1 MVDTKISALP
11 SATCTTA
18 MEFPIADGTTAN
30 NKVNL
35 ATIQGAQTKDGDVT
49 ITGVTTLMD
58 KLRVEATGAG
68 DSLIEFRH
76 VDGGAGVD
84 ASIASRGADDVLVIS
99 NAQSQD
105 IINVV
110 AGTTVSTLTPTG
122 DLTVIGE
129 SECSTF
135 KMTTGAAAGYVLRSD
150 AAGAATWGPDTAGT
164 GEFIDA
170 RVGTSET
177 YQTLGAAIN
186 AGESNILLT
195 SDVTEVASCTLTVDI
210 TVWVMGYDVDFG
222 DFQMLG
228 SSSLLSMHSTGG
240 YLVGNRTTAGYTFDL
255 AGVFGTQVSFANGS
269 TVTNCPIFNSANPPY
284 VQCDNFWLSLTGGL
298 NTGLVISEN
307 SNISHMTVDTGTTIA
322 LQQWLDVGGPG
333 ASSGAYIGAIQSNIQ
348 VNDLTTW
355 GVFIREQ
362 STVASFI
369 NGPAD
374 IKINLGGSLL
384 SVDNNGNRLDVDIQ
398 SNNAIL
404 SNALI
409 SNASLIDLGQYDSV
423 VLSNVQGG
431 QLVNSNVL
439 ATNCHIENCYF
450 VQTTLDLY
458 GSFFSIESSRIEGDI
473 NVRGNKNHLVN
484 NLFDT
489 AAGGSAFV
497 VTAMAGATNSII
509 TNNQIA
515 TAVVDNGTN
524 TLISNNSIHGSG
536 PTPSGGIDFVDA
548 RVGPGQTYTSLSA
561 AVAAGK
567 INIYVVGNITEVA
580 DISLTQNITV
590 WMNAI
595 ITMGDF
601 QVLGGSYS
609 ISIHCMEQNLSGFI
623 CNRTT
628 AGATFIN
635 NQIRGSVV
643 TLANTSVVP
652 GCSITGSSGSAAF
665 LCDRLEVTI
674 PDGAGNGIYIGNTS
688 TISSMLVSTATN
700 VNTTEVV
707 GIGTNCYIASMV
719 VNMSSDLTTHYAI
732 TIPPSSTI
740 NELKILDYEL
750 YINLGGHINF
760 LDTRNV
766 GTGAPEAVKIQITSD
781 EASLS
786 NAFIDSTSEIIGS
799 GADYVTLS
807 NVKTCNL
814 DMTDATLLGWSIQ
827 NCAVSSNLTVAG
839 NLHFFSD
846 SVFLGNITFSGDK
859 NHLVGC
865 RVDSE
870 AGGAAYVI
878 TVDASSSN
886 TIITNNQLANAV
898 VDNGTNTVYSN
909 NNLHGA
915 GPTPASDPFYEA
927 VVGPTGGS
935 YKYTTVNDAIVAGAK
950 RILVMG
956 LTAAVIET
964 AIVDLTGDTYIMVVG
979 EWRLNNF
986 QIDMKSLTGI
996 GLVIEGIGVEQ
1007 STLLYAQNTTNIP
1020 VLANQSLTDTNFSIR
1035 NITFDNSATTQN
1047 DCCIDVRTGASSIE
1061 NITIKLPNFSN
1072 CGIRLEGAAGQP
1084 ICNNLHLIGGG
1095 LNCSLALKPG
1105 GNYMEVNAVL
1115 LTGTWPI
1122 NITPAQLNAGG
1133 AIIGV
1138 DTSPGLLHSINNLT
1152 INASNATSDTDKL
1165 PFIVSSARNWSCVNG
1180 SLMLGGVGQEGKIES
1195 IVPHYFGFVEY
1206 ITLINGRQ
1214 MAFENIRH
1222 LDWSVY
1228 ASHPIPAD
1236 VAYNNITSCN
1246 FRNTTSTGQDFT
1258 ASDLTVVDCVFSI
1271 GASTSATASNINI
1284 SDCNFSG
1291 TTTTLSAN
1299 ALVGATAIDVLAS
1312 WGIPATGAGYRIKL
1326 STGVVQELTITSI
1339 VGNTINFTPGLFS
1352 ACAIGTEVGWLA
1364 ALDSNASNSRVTNNN
1379 ISSRILGNANY
1390 HSITGNFVGSNE
1402 HLSHSTDG
1410 IAMNGSY
1417 GVKTNNR
1424 TRGTVSG
1431 GTLGVTANNVENIV

>member
-49 ITGVTTLMD
+49 ITGVTTLQD
-58 KLRVEATGAG
+58 KLRVEATAAG
-68 DSLIEFRH
+68 DAMIEFRH

-135 KMTTGAAAGYVLRSD
+135 KMTTGAAAGYVLKSD

-164 GEFIDA
+164 GEFVDA
-170 RVGTSET
+170 RVGTGET
-177 YQTLGAAIN
+177 FETLGAAIN
-186 AGESNILLT
+186 AGQSNILLT

-210 TVWVMGYDVDFG
+210 TVWVMGYDVNFG

-228 SSSLLSMHSTGG
+228 SASVLNMHSTGG
-240 YLVGNRTTAGYTFDL
+240 YLIGNRTTAGYTFDL
-255 AGVFGTQVSFANGS
+255 AGVLGTQVGFANGS
-269 TVTNCPIFNSANPPY
+269 TVTNCPIFNSANPPS
-284 VQCDNFWLSLTGGL
+284 VQCDNFELSLTGGL
-298 NTGLVISEN
+298 NTGLVIGED

-322 LQQWLDVGGPG
+322 LQQWLDVAGPG
-333 ASSGAYIGAIQSNIQ
+333 ATSGAYIGAIQSNIQ

-384 SVDNNGNRLDVDIQ
+384 SVDTNANRLDVDIQ

-497 VTAMAGATNSII
+497 VTAMTGATNSII

-515 TAVVDNGTN
+515 NAVVDNGTN

-548 RVGPGQTYTSLSA
+548 RVGPGETYTTLSA

-567 INIYVVGNITEVA
+567 SNIYVVGATTEVA
-580 DISLTQNITV
+580 DITLTGDITV
-590 WMNAI
+590 WMAATVTI
-595 ITMGDF
+595 ADTQI
-601 QVLGGSYS
+601 LGPHGLTIY
-609 ISIHCMEQNLSGFI
+609 GFGTNGI
-623 CNRTT
+623 FLFNRTV
-628 AGATFIN
+628 AGYTLGTSFVEGNDIVIEN
-635 NQIRGSVV
+635 GS
-643 TLANTSVVP
+643 LIP
-652 GCSITGSSGSAAF
+652 GCSITDTSNPPQF
-665 LCDRLEVTI
+665 LVDMMFLIFADTSDNGLFTA
-674 PDGAGNGIYIGNTS
+674 PDSVINQLRMNCPTNTNTTTLLSLGTNNYIGNMALNLLSDLLTHYTFVVPATCTIEAVQS
-688 TISSMLVSTATN
+688 QGYGYRFQLGGSIHNIHANTKRVDIDFNSDNAYLGNAILDPASQFRSISNSDYVTINNVQNFGLDLTGTNTNGWEISGCTISSFAGN
-700 VNTTEVV
+700 
-707 GIGTNCYIASMV
+707 I
-719 VNMSSDLTTHYAI
+719 
-732 TIPPSSTI
+732 
-740 NELKILDYEL
+740 
-750 YINLGGHINF
+750 
-760 LDTRNV
+760 
-766 GTGAPEAVKIQITSD
+766 
-781 EASLS
+781 
-786 NAFIDSTSEIIGS
+786 
-799 GADYVTLS
+799 
-807 NVKTCNL
+807 
-814 DMTDATLLGWSIQ
+814 
-827 NCAVSSNLTVAG
+827 AG
-839 NLHFFSD
+839 NLHKFSNNRILTN
-846 SVFLGNITFSGDK
+846 VPVAGDK
-859 NHLVGC
+859 NHFVNNQI
-865 RVDSE
+865 DDD
-870 AGGAAYVI
+870 AGGAAYVL
-878 TVDASSSN
+878 TLNTGVDSN
-886 TIITNNQLANAV
+886 IITNNQLANPI
-898 VDNGTNTVYSN
+898 VDNGVNTIYAN
-909 NNLHGA
+909 NNLHGT

-950 RILVMG
+950 RILIVG
-956 LTAAVIET
+956 VSAAVIET
-964 AIVDLTGDTYIMVVG
+964 SIVDLTGDTYIMVVG

-1020 VLANQSLTDTNFSIR
+1020 VLANQSATDTNFSIR
-1035 NITFDNSATTQN
+1035 NITFDNSGTTQN

-1105 GNYMEVNAVL
+1105 GNYMECNAIL
-1115 LTGTWPI
+1115 LSGTWPI
-1122 NITPAQLNAGG
+1122 NITRAQLNAGG

-1228 ASHPIPAD
+1228 ASHPLPAD

-1246 FRNTTSTGQDFT
+1246 FRNTISTGQDFT
-1258 ASDLTVVDCVFSI
+1258 ASDLTVIDCVFSI

-1299 ALVGATAIDVLAS
+1299 ALVGATAIDVVAS
-1312 WGIPATGAGYRIKL
+1312 WGIPATGAGFRIKL

-1339 VGNTINFTPGLFS
+1339 VGATINFTPGLLS
-1352 ACAIGTEVGWLA
+1352 TCAIGTEVGWLA
-1364 ALDSNASNSRVTNNN
+1364 DLDSNASNSRVTNNN

-1417 GVKTNNR
+1417 GVKCNNR

-1431 GTLGVTANNVENIV
+1431 GTLGVTSNNVENIV